1 MKHSFRVS
9 DSEISDGA
17 SLLETVEPIT
27 GKIQVCYKRFPLRVI
42 PWKRLRIRYGT
53 RFLEGI
59 IQRILGK

>member
-17 SLLETVEPIT
+17 SLLETVESIT

-42 PWKRLRIRYGT
+42 PS
-53 RFLEGI
+53 
-59 IQRILGK
+59 LGKGYEFDMEHAF